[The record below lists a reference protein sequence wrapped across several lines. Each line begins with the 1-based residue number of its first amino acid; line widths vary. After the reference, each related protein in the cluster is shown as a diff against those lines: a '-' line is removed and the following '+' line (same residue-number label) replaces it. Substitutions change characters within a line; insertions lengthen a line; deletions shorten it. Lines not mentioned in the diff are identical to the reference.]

1 MSAQTT
7 TSPRKSTTE
16 PTYLNGDKQNR
27 WVTKRARFLVRA
39 NDLRQPVAESLAW
52 LELGYSAS
60 GAAQKT
66 DHSESTIKGYLDD
79 LEDRFG
85 YAVGET
91 RTNLTIDLD
100 LNDLPPRVSP
110 VCPECDAEQVK
121 STAEAER
128 ILNNPTG
135 DIRKAIDNDE
145 ASHVCFACGAHLAAT
160 PTEVNQ

>member
-1 MSAQTT
+1 M
-7 TSPRKSTTE
+7 STTHPSNQPSDE
-16 PTYLNGDKQNR
+16 SENVETENRER

-60 GAAQKT
+60 GAAQRVGQ
-66 DHSESTIKGYLDD
+66 SESTIKGYLDD

-85 YAVGET
+85 YAVGES
-91 RTNLTIDLD
+91 RTDLTIDLD

-145 ASHVCFACGAHLAAT
+145 ATHVCFACGAHLAAT